1 MRTKEGICQIHPS
14 GGNPSC
20 LVCPVSKSSLRRECK
35 FCVAYIIGYIECNG
49 GTVLQQE
56 DNFDGNFTASNRVF
70 KVSYDISWSYRTDRT
85 Y

>member
-1 MRTKEGICQIHPS
+1 MFKY
-14 GGNPSC
+14 
-20 LVCPVSKSSLRRECK
+20 LVILFWPLLDPP
-35 FCVAYIIGYIECNG
+35 
-49 GTVLQQE
+49 TVLQQE